1 MKKIKAALLGC
12 TGLVG
17 QQFIRL
23 LDDHPFFELACLT
36 ASSGSAGRTCAAA
49 LADASATIAHAAT
62 LALVIRETTAAE
74 IIRSRARVVFSALP
88 AAAAGPLEAELR
100 AAGLRVFS
108 NAGAHRMDASVP
120 LLIPEVNPG
129 HLELCRAQLRDHEGF
144 IVTNP
149 NCVVAG
155 LALALKPLTALG
167 LRAVT
172 VTTFQAVSGG
182 GRRGVAAWDTLG
194 NIVPFIA
201 GEEEKIVRET
211 GKILGELAGDHV
223 AGSPIEIFPSCC
235 RVPVREGHLQ
245 SVSAEFDRPVSSG
258 EIREALAGFAAEPQQ
273 LKLPTAPAA
282 PIIVRDEADRPQP
295 FLDVQAGETGPVVAG
310 RHGRARGM
318 AVSVGR
324 LRPRGRR
331 CDLFLLLHNTVRGA
345 AGGSVLNAELAAS
358 KGLIPGR

>member
-17 QQFIRL
+17 KQFVRL

-36 ASSGSAGRTCAAA
+36 ASSRSAGKTCAR
-49 LADASATIAHAAT
+49 
-62 LALVIRETTAAE
+62 ALVIRETTAAE
-74 IIRSRARVVFSALP
+74 IIRSGARLAFSALP
-88 AAAAGPLEAELR
+88 SAAAGPLEAELR

-108 NAGAHRMDASVP
+108 NAGAHRMDESVP

-129 HLELCRAQLRDHEGF
+129 HLELSRNQLRKHGGF

-155 LALALKPLTALG
+155 LALVLKPLIALG

-182 GRRGVAAWDTLG
+182 GRRGVAAWDILG

-201 GEEEKIVRET
+201 GEEQKVVRET

-223 AGSPIEIFPSCC
+223 AGSPVEVFPSCS

-245 SVSAEFDRPVSSG
+245 SVSAEFDRPVGSE
-258 EIREALAGFAAEPQQ
+258 EIRAALTGFAAEPQQ

-282 PIIVRDEADRPQP
+282 PIIVHDEADRPQP
-295 FLDVQAGETGPVVAG
+295 TLDINAGGP
-310 RHGRARGM
+310 GRASGM

-324 LRPRGRR
+324 LRLRGRR

-358 KGLIPGR
+358 QGLIPGR

>member
-17 QQFIRL
+17 RQFLRL
-23 LDDHPFFELACLT
+23 LDGHPFFDLACLT
-36 ASSGSAGRTCAAA
+36 ASGRSAGRTCAEA
-49 LADASATIAHAAT
+49 LADAGATMAGAAIRSR
-62 LALVIRETTAAE
+62 VIRETTATD
-74 IIRSRARVVFSALP
+74 IIRSGARIAFSALP
-88 AAAAGPLEAELR
+88 AATAGPLEAELR
-100 AAGLRVFS
+100 RAGLRVFS
-108 NAGAHRMDASVP
+108 NAGAHRLDESVP

-129 HLELCRAQLRDHEGF
+129 HLELCRAQLREHEGF

-155 LALALKPLTALG
+155 LALVLKPLTALG

-182 GRRGVAAWDTLG
+182 GRRGVPAWDILG
-194 NIVPFIA
+194 NVVPFIA
-201 GEEEKIVRET
+201 GEEEKVVRET
-211 GKILGELAGDHV
+211 GKILGELADDHV
-223 AGSPIEIFPSCC
+223 AGSPIEVFPSCS
-235 RVPVREGHLQ
+235 RVSVREGHLQ
-245 SVSAEFDRPVSSG
+245 SVSAEFDRPVG
-258 EIREALAGFAAEPQQ
+258 REEIRDALAGFSAGPQR
-273 LKLPTAPAA
+273 LGLPTAPAA
-282 PIIVRDEADRPQP
+282 PIIVREEEDRPQP
-295 FLDVQAGETGPVVAG
+295 ALDINAGGE
-310 RHGRARGM
+310 GRACGM

-358 KGLIPGR
+358 RGLVPGR

>member
-1 MKKIKAALLGC
+1 MKKIKVALLGC

-17 QQFIRL
+17 REFIRL
-23 LDDHPFFELACLT
+23 LDDHPYFELSCLT
-36 ASSGSAGRTCAAA
+36 ASSRSANKTCAE
-49 LADASATIAHAAT
+49 
-62 LALVIRETTAAE
+62 ALVIRETTAAE
-74 IIRSRARVVFSALP
+74 IIRSGARAVFSALP

-108 NAGAHRMDASVP
+108 NAGAHRLDGNVP

-129 HLELCRAQLRDHEGF
+129 HLELARQQLRTHPGF

-155 LALALKPLTALG
+155 LALVLKPLTALG
-167 LRAVT
+167 LRTVT

-182 GRRGVAAWDTLG
+182 GRRGVAAWDILG
-194 NIVPFIA
+194 NVVPFIA

-211 GKILGELAGDHV
+211 GKILGELAGGHV
-223 AGSPIEIFPSCC
+223 ADSPIEIYPSCS

-245 SVSAEFDRPVSSG
+245 SVSAEFVRPVGG
-258 EIREALAGFAAEPQQ
+258 EEIKEALSGFAAEPQQ
-273 LKLPTAPAA
+273 LKLPTAPAQ
-282 PIIVRDEADRPQP
+282 PIVVRGEEDRPQP
-295 FLDVQAGETGPVVAG
+295 SLDVQAGEPDPVVAG

-324 LRPRGRR
+324 LRPRGSR
-331 CDLFLLLHNTVRGA
+331 CDFFLLLHNTVRGA
-345 AGGSVLNAELAAS
+345 AGGSVLNAELAVR
-358 KGLIPGR
+358 KGWIPEAAND